1 MPQLSLTDRLDI
13 LARLE
18 PSSFPLLSLYLNTE
32 SDGRGRPNY
41 NLFLR
46 KELRHRLKL
55 YPERSAGRESLERDV
70 DRIESYLANELKPS
84 TRGVAVF
91 ASAGADVFE
100 ALQLDVPF
108 DRNRLVVADRPHL
121 YPLARLDDEHPRYA
135 ALLVDTHVA
144 RIFVFSTG
152 KTVRSEELQSPKT
165 KHSKAGGWSQ
175 ARFQRHAE
183 NVHLRHAKEVVERLD
198 AIVAADAIDR
208 VVLAGDEVIV
218 PLLKAQLPER
228 LASKLVDVLRLDIRS
243 PEHEVLAATLEA
255 LQRKDEQTDDVV
267 VQNLIGEYRRGSAR
281 GLAVVGA
288 ERVLAALRLGQ
299 VDTLV
304 ITAAPEQVTG
314 ADEVANDLVTLAEQT
329 SASVRFIENRGETPA
344 LLADLGGVGAWLR
357 YPLERLDPMQDPLR
371 GVMSRNINVNPDH
384 YKVAGRERQGED
396 VVHEIEKREVTRL
409 RRDEKR
415 VVSREQRERTPK
427 PPLQPAPDEQPPE
440 RPGISNRLSGEAEA
454 RELEAHP
461 PIDTNSPPP
470 EDVAGRVGEQP
481 LEDLR
486 DRHTSH
492 KAGSRSIAQK
502 EAGSRY
508 PDRSMPSSRKV
519 AGAFGR
525 EPRAADAGSRPEE
538 RSTMR
543 PRHR

>member
-1 MPQLSLTDRLDI
+1 MPQLRLTDRLDV

-18 PSSFPLLSLYLNTE
+18 PAPFPLLSLYLNTE
-32 SDGRGRPNY
+32 SDGRGRPSY

-46 KELRHRLKL
+46 KELRQRLKM
-55 YPERSAGRESLERDV
+55 YPERSADKESLERDV
-70 DRIESYLANELKPS
+70 DRIEGYLAGELRPS
-84 TRGVAVF
+84 TRGLAVF
-91 ASAGADVFE
+91 ARSGTDFFE

-108 DRNRLVVADRPHL
+108 DRNRLVVANRPHL

-135 ALLVDTHVA
+135 ALVVDTHVA
-144 RIFVFSTG
+144 RIFVFCTG

-175 ARFQRHAE
+175 ARFQRHVE

-228 LASKLVDVLRLDIRS
+228 LAHKLVDVLRLDIRS

-255 LQRKDEQTDDVV
+255 LQRKDEQTDEAV
-267 VQNLIGEYRRGSAR
+267 VQNLIGEYRRESNKRLAIIGAR
-281 GLAVVGA
+281 Q
-288 ERVLAALRLGQ
+288 VLAALRLGQ

-304 ITAAPEQVTG
+304 IAAAPEQVTG
-314 ADEVANDLVTLAEQT
+314 ADEAANDLVTMAEQT
-329 SASVRFIENRGETPA
+329 SASVRFIENPA
-344 LLADLGGVGAWLR
+344 LLAEVGGVGAWLR
-357 YPLERLDPMQDPLR
+357 YPLELIDPMQDQNR
-371 GVMSRNINVNPDH
+371 GAMSKNINVNPDH

-396 VVHEIEKREVTRL
+396 VVHEIEKREMTRL
-409 RRDEKR
+409 RRDENR
-415 VVSREQRERTPK
+415 VLSRQQPETTAQPPDQPEPDSQPAERT
-427 PPLQPAPDEQPPE
+427 
-440 RPGISNRLSGEAEA
+440 GISNRLSGEAEA
-454 RELEAHP
+454 RELQAHP

-470 EDVAGRVGEQP
+470 EDVAGRVGEEP

-486 DRHTSH
+486 DRQTSH

-508 PDRSMPSSRKV
+508 PDRSMPASRKV

-525 EPRAADAGSRPEE
+525 EPRPADVGSWPEE
-538 RSTMR
+538 SSTMR